1 MKRVLCGALL
11 AAAAFAVPAHAA
23 QDPGISVT
31 PHADEHG
38 VGVGSTINHQ
48 PGFAAYYNTD
58 TNTFCTGFSYEIPFC
73 ASVPIQVG

>member
-31 PHADEHG
+31 PHADETG
-38 VGVGSTINHQ
+38 VGVSTTVNHQ
-48 PGFAAYYNTD
+48 PGVAAYYHTS
-58 TNTFCTGFSYEIPFC
+58 TNTFCAGMSYQIPFC
-73 ASVPIQVG
+73 VTVPIQVG

>member
-31 PHADEHG
+31 PHADETG
-38 VGVGSTINHQ
+38 VGVSTTVNHQ
-48 PGFAAYYNTD
+48 PGAAAYYSSSANKVCAGFGYQIPLCIAIGTD
-58 TNTFCTGFSYEIPFC
+58 
-73 ASVPIQVG
+73 